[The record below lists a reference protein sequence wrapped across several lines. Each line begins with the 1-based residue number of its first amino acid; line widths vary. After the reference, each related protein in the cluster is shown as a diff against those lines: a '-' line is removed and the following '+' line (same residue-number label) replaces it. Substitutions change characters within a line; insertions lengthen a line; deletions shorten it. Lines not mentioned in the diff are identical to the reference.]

1 MCVAGQSSDLVTVQ
15 TIVDGPSVR
24 VSTQGGPI
32 RLLDARMPTSW
43 TLEEVEDALERHRQR
58 SGPLVAY
65 VAASVAAQWERI
77 RGELNRIAGGQASD
91 RVMALAHYAEQA
103 NYAVDLQ
110 RKRLEVAVG
119 EEAKS
124 ADSAVRDFTGL
135 TAVAAARLNEAF
147 DLAEREAKS
156 TNPVTG
162 LMARLGHGH
171 RADPRVGPE
180 VHLGVPVEGPG
191 VVTKGAPGEVFPASP
206 LGFPPVP
213 PEPGDCK

>member
-1 MCVAGQSSDLVTVQ
+1 MAGPSSELVAVQ
-15 TIVDGPSVR
+15 AIVDGASVR
-24 VSTQGGPI
+24 VSTQSGPI

-43 TLEEVEDALERHRQR
+43 SLEEVEEALEKHKKR

-110 RKRLEVAVG
+110 RKRLEQMVG
-119 EEAKS
+119 EEAKN

-147 DLAEREAKS
+147 DLAERESKKGSA
-156 TNPVTG
+156 TEQLFGRIG
-162 LMARLGHGH
+162 LA
-171 RADPRVGPE
+171 AE
-180 VHLGVPVEGPG
+180 
-191 VVTKGAPGEVFPASP
+191 KAPASVP
-206 LGFPPVP
+206 GF
-213 PEPGDCK
+213 EGGGGSK